1 MFHMLQGPSRTAGSH
16 SRGSTGLFANACK
29 ILFDRCC
36 HPRLPNVAAFFLA
49 DTDGEAAADPTA
61 LKGVA
66 VAWGPS
72 AVYYLPLTA
81 LTPPAAATSGSA
93 SPASATAAEWRQRVA
108 TALGSSTAQKVLSM
122 LSCGLPV

>member
-1 MFHMLQGPSRTAGSH
+1 MLPSTITNIA
-16 SRGSTGLFANACK
+16 AC
-29 ILFDRCC
+29 
-36 HPRLPNVAAFFLA
+36 LA

-81 LTPPAAATSGSA
+81 LTPPAAAASGFA
-93 SPASATAAEWRQRVA
+93 SPASTTAAEWRQRVA
-108 TALGSSTAQKVLSM
+108 AALGSSTAQKVMSVV
-122 LSCGLPV
+122 SCGQFVSYCWT